1 MYLIFNPGAHGGK
14 SRACFTRIHA
24 ALAAQGITYRHALTD
39 RLEDAE
45 TLARQANLAGSPSV
59 VAVGGDGT
67 INRVIN
73 GFYGHDGARLSERTR
88 LGVIYTG
95 TSPDFCLSHGLPVRD
110 PDKAVAVLA
119 RDCALPIA
127 VGRIRYADGRLRHF
141 SCCANIGLGAQLARA
156 ANNGIRAR
164 IGDKA
169 GTFLALLS
177 ILRRWRP
184 IELTINGRAHA
195 HVYNLFIGKTRH
207 VASGLK
213 IAHALTPGDGRF
225 YVLCVKNRIWRHLVK
240 LYTGA
245 ALPLEY
251 ASRLDITGD
260 AEVEYDGDAD
270 GRLPVTITAAPAIEV
285 IGAGNQLGVTSTH
298 AAGQSRECLFFSS
311 STKRECGAKRRER
324 LSFGRFCFQTP

>member
-1 MYLIFNPGAHGGK
+1 MYLILNPGSRGGK
-14 SRACFTRIHA
+14 SRECFARIHA
-24 ALAAQGITYRHALTD
+24 ALAARGIAYRHAFTE

-45 TLARQANLAGSPSV
+45 NLARQANFAACQTV

-73 GFYGHDGARLSERTR
+73 GFYDPGGARLSERTR

-110 PDKAVAVLA
+110 PEKAVAALA
-119 RDCALPIA
+119 RDGSRPIA
-127 VGRIRYADGRLRHF
+127 IGRIAYANGRLRHF

-156 ANNGIRAR
+156 ANNGIRGK
-164 IGDKA
+164 IGDRA

-177 ILRRWRP
+177 ILRRWQP
-184 IELTINGRAHA
+184 VDLTINGRVHEG
-195 HVYNLFIGKTRH
+195 VYNLSVGKTRH

-213 IAHALTPGDGRF
+213 IAHALTPDDCRF
-225 YVLCVKNRIWRHLVK
+225 YALCVQNRIFYHLIK

-245 ALPLEY
+245 SLPLEY
-251 ASRLDITGD
+251 VERLDIAGN
-260 AEVEYDGDAD
+260 AEVECDGDAD

-285 IGAGNQLGVTSTH
+285 VGAGNQPAL
-298 AAGQSRECLFFSS
+298 APRN
-311 STKRECGAKRRER
+311 GA
-324 LSFGRFCFQTP
+324 